1 MNSIL
6 LHLAVLAA
14 VLLPGAASAQRSGDA
29 AYFDDRINV
38 LQRSLTGLSAQIEQL
53 KTRNQ
58 QLQQQL
64 EKMRSNYDQRL
75 ERLEKGPSGKKPAPR
90 SGQSRP

>member
-1 MNSIL
+1 MNPIL
-6 LHLAVLAA
+6 LRFAVLAA
-14 VLLPGAASAQRSGDA
+14 VLLPGAASAQRSGDT

-38 LQRSLTGLSAQIEQL
+38 LQRSLTGLSAQVEQL

-75 ERLEKGPSGKKPAPR
+75 ERLEKRPPGKPAPR

>member
-1 MNSIL
+1 MNPIL
-6 LHLAVLAA
+6 LRFTVLIA
-14 VLLPGAASAQRSGDA
+14 VLLPGAAGAQRSGDA

-38 LQRSLTGLSAQIEQL
+38 LQRSLKELSVQLEQL

-75 ERLEKGPSGKKPAPR
+75 ERLEKGPPGKPPPR